1 MSKKRKAAAFY
12 PDDFSIHTCAL
23 SQQLSRREFK
33 SIKEFLYLISIKN
46 KTFLRL
52 TLCGFCRAPLFAVR
66 HLILQ
71 VGQEPAVLN
80 DGHDIFRKRLAVID
94 FPRCQISDFAGHRL
108 YLQQILVL
116 DLIRLLTD
124 HNGQADVDAVPIE
137 YTGEKL
143 RNDHGH
149 TAALQRNGSGFASGA
164 GAEVF
169 AGNDTVS

>member
-1 MSKKRKAAAFY
+1 M
-12 PDDFSIHTCAL
+12 
-23 SQQLSRREFK
+23 
-33 SIKEFLYLISIKN
+33 
-46 KTFLRL
+46 
-52 TLCGFCRAPLFAVR
+52 
-66 HLILQ
+66 
-71 VGQEPAVLN
+71 LN

-149 TAALQRNGSGFASGA
+149 TAALQRNGSGFAAGA